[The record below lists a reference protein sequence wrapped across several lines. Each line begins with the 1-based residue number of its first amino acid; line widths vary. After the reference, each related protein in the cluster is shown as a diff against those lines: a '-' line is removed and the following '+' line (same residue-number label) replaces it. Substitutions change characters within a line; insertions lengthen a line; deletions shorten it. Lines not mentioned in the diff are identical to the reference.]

1 MDYKVVIIEDDPTSA
16 KIIELTLQKLKY
28 NIIGIARTGEEGYDL
43 ALSSDPDI
51 ILMDINLPGE
61 WDGITTT
68 ERIKKVRDI
77 PVIYITANS
86 EDTTLNRAVST
97 EPIGYLLKPYS
108 RDHLRTIIELGIH
121 LNKLQKKLKESEQLL
136 NVTLQSIS
144 NGVVVTNHDGEIVF
158 FNNASN
164 NFLQLDQAD
173 LKSQRITDL
182 CPLSLPDG
190 TNLSK
195 SNFSDWASTFYTG
208 RLMDVV
214 IEPQPGL
221 DTDLEIKAAPITN
234 LTNEKPGIVF
244 TFRDVTSQKVAEK
257 RLLRLNEELELRVE
271 RRTLELRQ
279 KNIELESEIIK
290 RRKTEEELKTAL
302 EKQQELNIFQQNIVT
317 TISHEFRTPMTTILS
332 STELI
337 ERLLVKNDI
346 PVDSKLHH
354 HTNQIKKSVKTL
366 VELLNDV
373 LLVEKMKANQVEILI
388 KTFNPKE
395 FFTQFL
401 EEAKIGIG
409 KKHVIEFI
417 SNNFPHQIN
426 SDPKLIQQ
434 IINNLL
440 SNAFKYS
447 EPRTTVYFSVFIQSN
462 SIIISV
468 KDEGI
473 GINKDDIPRL
483 FDTFFRSSESQNIEG
498 TGIGLTILKRA
509 VDLLSGTIT
518 VESEKGK
525 GTTFSVTLPITQN

>member
-1 MDYKVVIIEDDPTSA
+1 
-16 KIIELTLQKLKY
+16 
-28 NIIGIARTGEEGYDL
+28 
-43 ALSSDPDI
+43 
-51 ILMDINLPGE
+51 
-61 WDGITTT
+61 
-68 ERIKKVRDI
+68 
-77 PVIYITANS
+77 
-86 EDTTLNRAVST
+86 
-97 EPIGYLLKPYS
+97 
-108 RDHLRTIIELGIH
+108 
-121 LNKLQKKLKESEQLL
+121 
-136 NVTLQSIS
+136 
-144 NGVVVTNHDGEIVF
+144 
-158 FNNASN
+158 
-164 NFLQLDQAD
+164 
-173 LKSQRITDL
+173 
-182 CPLSLPDG
+182 
-190 TNLSK
+190 
-195 SNFSDWASTFYTG
+195 
-208 RLMDVV
+208 
-214 IEPQPGL
+214 
-221 DTDLEIKAAPITN
+221 
-234 LTNEKPGIVF
+234 
-244 TFRDVTSQKVAEK
+244 
-257 RLLRLNEELELRVE
+257 
-271 RRTLELRQ
+271 
-279 KNIELESEIIK
+279 
-290 RRKTEEELKTAL
+290 
-302 EKQQELNIFQQNIVT
+302 
-317 TISHEFRTPMTTILS
+317 MTTILS

>member
-1 MDYKVVIIEDDPTSA
+1 MDYKVLIIEDDPTSA
-16 KIIELTLQKLKY
+16 KIIELTLIKLKY
-28 NIIGIARTGEEGYDL
+28 NIIGIARTGEEGYSL
-43 ALSSDPDI
+43 ALSSNPDI

-68 ERIKKVRDI
+68 ERIKEVKDI

-97 EPIGYLLKPYS
+97 EPIGYILKPYS
-108 RDHLRTIIELGIH
+108 REHLRTIIELGIH

-144 NGVVVTNHDGEIVF
+144 NGVVVTNHLGEVIY
-158 FNNASN
+158 FNNAANSL
-164 NFLQLDQAD
+164 LQLENPSSDR
-173 LKSQRITDL
+173 KHITQY
-182 CPLSLPDG
+182 CPLSLIDG
-190 TNLSK
+190 TSLNSD
-195 SNFSDWASTFYTG
+195 NFSVWAATFYTG

-221 DTDLEIKAAPITN
+221 DTDLEIKTAPVLN
-234 LTNEKPGIVF
+234 LTNDQPGVVF
-244 TFRDVTSQKVAEK
+244 TFRDVTSQKLAEK
-257 RLLRLNEELELRVE
+257 KLIRLNEELELRVE

-290 RRKTEEELKTAL
+290 RRKTEEELQSAL
-302 EKQQELNIFQQNIVT
+302 EKQQELNNFQQNIVT

-346 PVDSKLHH
+346 QIDHKLHH

-373 LLVEKMKANQVEILI
+373 LLVEKMKADQVEISCKPI
-388 KTFNPKE
+388 NPDE
-395 FFTQFL
+395 FFTQFID
-401 EEAKIGIG
+401 EIKIGIG
-409 KKHVIEFI
+409 KKHVIEYI
-417 SNNFPHQIN
+417 NNNFPHQIIT
-426 SDPKLIQQ
+426 DPKLLLQ

-447 EPRTTVYFSVFIQSN
+447 EPRTTVYFSVFIQSD
-462 SIIISV
+462 SMKISV

-473 GINKDDIPRL
+473 GINKEDIPRL
-483 FDTFFRSSESQNIEG
+483 FDTFFRSNESQNIEG

-509 VDLLSGTIT
+509 IDLLSGTIT

-525 GTTFSVTLPITQN
+525 GTTFTVTLPLTQN